1 MGVIKDIVVV
11 PVIMAIPGLLTIALK
26 DGVTPL
32 LPLHFGLPAITVL
45 AAGYCTRYRMLSHF
59 DNEASNAAEIDD
71 TASQEGVV
79 IVGNLIQNFQ
89 QSFQIWIEQ
98 IDHLRCRC

>member
-11 PVIMAIPGLLTIALK
+11 PVIMAILGLLTIALR

-89 QSFQIWIEQ
+89 Q
-98 IDHLRCRC
+98 

>member
-11 PVIMAIPGLLTIALK
+11 PVIMAILGLLTIGLK

-32 LPLHFGLPAITVL
+32 LLLYFGLLVIAGL
-45 AAGYCTRYRMLSHF
+45 AAGYYTRYRMLSHF

-98 IDHLRCRC
+98 IDHLRCRS